1 MAIVLRVLTFCCS
14 RRVACQAPLHFYQKK
29 KGQAILGPFFFTFPS
44 FGEVEFHQKL
54 IGAIVNLPIPK
65 WRTIMG
71 LFLLEKG
78 YLYQNGV
85 EFHQKVIGALSTC
98 LPLHGEQLGA

>member
-1 MAIVLRVLTFCCS
+1 MAIVLRVLAFCC
-14 RRVACQAPLHFYQKK
+14 
-29 KGQAILGPFFFTFPS
+29 S
-44 FGEVEFHQKL
+44 FGEVEFHQKV

-98 LPLHGEQLGA
+98 LYLHGEH